1 MKNLQFDWK
10 LFLIISVAITLF
22 LSFIDEGHYNFSW
35 INSWENWLFFIIYV
49 GIIFGVQLLFSK
61 IISKTSKKYLAA
73 IIGIPLALLI
83 LILIIFQ

>member
-1 MKNLQFDWK
+1 MKKLQFDWK
-10 LFLIISVAITLF
+10 LFLITSVAITLF

-35 INSWENWLFFIIYV
+35 MNSWENWLSFIIYA

-61 IISKTSKKYLAA
+61 IISKTSKKYLAP

-83 LILIIFQ
+83 LIFIIFQ